1 MISGVSVD
9 LKKMDE
15 NDIELVRQWRNSRDV
30 SVHMISQSIIS
41 EEQQIRWFESVKDS
55 ASQLYFVIQSKTG
68 DKLGVVNF
76 SKIDPVNGT
85 AEPGLYI
92 GVTRERNSLYGMEA
106 YYLLLKYG
114 FEELKLQKVYGTAL
128 ASNPTAL
135 KMNRSFG
142 YTTEEII
149 KDGQIVDG
157 VAIGLVKLFLLKEEF
172 FVSPMVKFFARSLK

>member
-41 EEQQIRWFESVKDS
+41 KEQQIRWFESVNYSDS
-55 ASQLYFVIQSKTG
+55 QIYFVIQSKIG

-92 GVTRERNSLYGMEA
+92 GVTSERNSFYGMEA

-114 FEELKLQKVYGTAL
+114 FEELKFQKLYGTTL
-128 ASNPTAL
+128 ASNLTAL

-142 YTTEEII
+142 YKIEEII
-149 KDGQIVDG
+149 KGGQIVDRE
-157 VAIGLVKLFLLKEEF
+157 AIDLVKSFLLKEKF
-172 FVSPMVKFFARSLK
+172 YASPMVKFFARSPK

>member
-15 NDIELVRQWRNSRDV
+15 NDIELVRQWRNSREV

-41 EEQQIRWFESVKDS
+41 EEQQIKWFESVKDS

-76 SKIDPVNGT
+76 SKIDPVNCT

-92 GVTRERNSLYGMEA
+92 GVTSERNSLYGMEA

-114 FEELKLQKVYGTAL
+114 FVELKLQKVYGTAL

-142 YTTEEII
+142 YTIEEII

-157 VAIGLVKLFLLKEEF
+157 VAIDFVKLFLLKEEF
-172 FVSPMVKFFARSLK
+172 YASPMMKFFARSPK